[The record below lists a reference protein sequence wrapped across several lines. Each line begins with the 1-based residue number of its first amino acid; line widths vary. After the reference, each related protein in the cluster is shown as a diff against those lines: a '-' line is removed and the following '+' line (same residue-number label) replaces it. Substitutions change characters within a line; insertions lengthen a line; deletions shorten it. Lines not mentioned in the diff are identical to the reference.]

1 MDKYTAQVPLF
12 GNPYQELTPSSCL
25 CSCHALGRF
34 IPIVASWYNEN
45 TLEFVGGGEGE
56 EIVCVR
62 SLKTMMIYGGI
73 IKHNSKVI
81 LRI

>member
-1 MDKYTAQVPLF
+1 MAKYTAQVPLF
-12 GNPYQELTPSSCL
+12 GNPYRELAPS
-25 CSCHALGRF
+25 SCHALGRF

-45 TLEFVGGGEGE
+45 TLDFVGGGE

-62 SLKTMMIYGGI
+62 SLKTMIIYGGI